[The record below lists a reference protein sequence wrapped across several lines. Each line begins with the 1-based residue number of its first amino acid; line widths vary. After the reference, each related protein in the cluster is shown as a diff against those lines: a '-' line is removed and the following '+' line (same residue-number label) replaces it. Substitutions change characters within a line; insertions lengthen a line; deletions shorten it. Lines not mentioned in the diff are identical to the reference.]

1 MTGMA
6 DSQPQATPPA
16 QDDAKAG
23 AQENPAGAAPPHADE
38 DGEGGLVDML
48 RARVTE
54 LGRKESERV
63 AQQRQRQQDFAQ
75 RGELLL
81 RDVPPRFFR
90 MAAELR
96 EAVARFNAALTE
108 DDPSLPL
115 RYEET
120 PAVILREIG
129 DDLRVSVWRKFGRF
143 DLTLRMMTRAGKPPV
158 PLIEGQGSYGA
169 LHPRRVMVRIEGWV
183 ENGQT
188 TYWYTLDFKRLRVNL
203 DEVPDRIVLSVIQA
217 DPSILSRAFKE
228 AEPPQA

>member
-16 QDDAKAG
+16 QDAAKAG
-23 AQENPAGAAPPHADE
+23 AQENPAAPAE
-38 DGEGGLVDML
+38 NQEGGGGHVDML
-48 RARVTE
+48 RARVSE
-54 LGRKESERV
+54 LGRQESERV
-63 AQQRQRQQDFAQ
+63 AQLRQRQQDFAQ

-81 RDVPPRFFR
+81 RDVPPRFFE
-90 MAAELR
+90 MAAALR
-96 EAVARFNAALTE
+96 DAVARFNAALTE
-108 DDPSLPL
+108 DDPGLPL

-120 PAVILREIG
+120 PAVILRETGG

-158 PLIEGQGSYGA
+158 PLIEGHGSYGA

-183 ENGQT
+183 ENGKT
-188 TYWYTLDFKRLRVNL
+188 TFWYTLDFKRLRVSL

-217 DPSILSRAFKE
+217 DPSILSRSFKE